1 MSEPTYS
8 ERLGTQLRAQ
18 RKLLRLTQTDVAEL
32 AGTTQRSVSQV
43 ETGKA
48 SSLELYASICAVVGL
63 ELTAVERQRGTTPLA
78 PS

>member
-1 MSEPTYS
+1 MREHTYS
-8 ERLGTQLRAQ
+8 RRLGAQVRAQ
-18 RKLLRLTQTDVAEL
+18 RKVLNLTQAEVAEL

-48 SSLELYASICAVVGL
+48 GRLELYASVCEVVGL
-63 ELTAVERQRGTTPLA
+63 ELAAVARQRGTTQHA

>member
-1 MSEPTYS
+1 MSEQTYS
-8 ERLGTQLRAQ
+8 ERLGAQLRAQ
-18 RKLLRLTQTDVAEL
+18 RKLLNLTQTDVAEL

-48 SSLELYASICAVVGL
+48 SSLELYASVCEVVGL
-63 ELTAVERQRGTTPLA
+63 ELTAVARQRSTTRQT

>member
-1 MSEPTYS
+1 MSEQTYS
-8 ERLGTQLRAQ
+8 ERLGAQLRAQ
-18 RKLLRLTQTDVAEL
+18 RKLLNLTQTDVAEL

-48 SSLELYASICAVVGL
+48 SSLELYASVCEVVGL
-63 ELTAVERQRGTTPLA
+63 ELAAVARQRGTTQQA

>member
-1 MSEPTYS
+1 MSDQTYS
-8 ERLGTQLRAQ
+8 ERLGAQLRAQ
-18 RKLLRLTQTDVAEL
+18 RKRLCLTQTEVAEL

-48 SSLELYASICAVVGL
+48 SSLELYASVCAVVGL
-63 ELTAVERQRGTTPLA
+63 ELAAIPRQRGATRQA

>member
-1 MSEPTYS
+1 MSEQTYS
-8 ERLGTQLRAQ
+8 ERLGARLRAQ
-18 RKLLRLTQTDVAEL
+18 RKLLNLTQTEVAEL

-48 SSLELYASICAVVGL
+48 SSLELYASVCEVVGL
-63 ELTAVERQRGTTPLA
+63 ELTAVARQRDATNRA

>member
-1 MSEPTYS
+1 MSGTTYS
-8 ERLGTQLRAQ
+8 QRLGAQIRAQ
-18 RKLLRLTQTDVAEL
+18 RKLLNLKQTDVAEL

-48 SSLELYASICAVVGL
+48 SSLELYASVCEVVGL
-63 ELTAVERQRGTTPLA
+63 ELTAVTRRRGTPQHM

>member
-1 MSEPTYS
+1 MSEQTYS
-8 ERLGTQLRAQ
+8 ERLGAQLRAR
-18 RKLLRLTQTDVAEL
+18 RKLLNLTQTDVAEL

-48 SSLELYASICAVVGL
+48 SSLELYASVCEVVGM
-63 ELTAVERQRGTTPLA
+63 ELTAVARQRGPTQQA

>member
-1 MSEPTYS
+1 MSEQTYS
-8 ERLGTQLRAQ
+8 ERLGAQLRAQ
-18 RKLLRLTQTDVAEL
+18 RRLLNLTQTDVAEL

-48 SSLELYASICAVVGL
+48 SSLELYASVCEVVGL
-63 ELTAVERQRGTTPLA
+63 ELTAVARHRDTTSRV

>member
-1 MSEPTYS
+1 MTDQTYS
-8 ERLGTQLRAQ
+8 ERLGAQVRAQ
-18 RKLLRLTQTDVAEL
+18 RKLLNLTQSDVAEL

-63 ELTAVERQRGTTPLA
+63 ELTAVARQRGTTQQA
-78 PS
+78 SS

>member
-1 MSEPTYS
+1 MSDRTYS
-8 ERLGTQLRAQ
+8 RRLGAQLRAQ
-18 RKLLRLTQTDVAEL
+18 RKLLNLTQTAVAEL

-48 SSLELYASICAVVGL
+48 SSLELYAAVSEVVGL
-63 ELTAVERQRGTTPLA
+63 EVTAVARQRGTTQPA